1 MLMIV
6 VTTEE
11 KSAPTVWLLR
21 KESDWKSVSHSK
33 PHAKDKDQNLGVV
46 GGGWGGGGG
55 SLYLANSRLLVSP
68 VEWIYTV
75 NELSFSEQV
84 HPNR

>member
-6 VTTEE
+6 VTIEE

-33 PHAKDKDQNLGVV
+33 PCAKDKDQNLGVGV
-46 GGGWGGGGG
+46 GGG
-55 SLYLANSRLLVSP
+55 SLYLVNSRLLVSP